1 MKTFI
6 VGNEYGELCRVSEDD
21 AAVQCG
27 QDALDWAVDEGY
39 LNADIMSDDDIA
51 EAYADGWGDDLLRA
65 GNASEAIHSDYL
77 WIREVSE

>member
-6 VGNEYGELCRVSEDD
+6 VGNEYGELCRVSDYGVNCE
-21 AAVQCG
+21 G
-27 QDALDWAVDEGY
+27 DALDWAVDEGY
-39 LNADIMSDDDIA
+39 LDANIMSDEDVE
-51 EAYADGWGDDLLRA
+51 EAIADGWDVDILRA